1 MAAFAFYDA
10 EIEDFSLVAEESLA
24 EGHGV
29 VGATQLDADVDA
41 LAAFLLCLLLF
52 DAERGTPTAN
62 GLLGSIWPIL
72 AIWAIEVT
80 LLGEVIRNRSEGRS
94 CNPCSSELCLGLLA
108 FHHIC
113 AWQAAQ

>member
-41 LAAFLLCLLLF
+41 LAAFLLCLQLF
-52 DAERGTPTAN
+52 DGC
-62 GLLGSIWPIL
+62 G
-72 AIWAIEVT
+72 
-80 LLGEVIRNRSEGRS
+80 GEAGQQ
-94 CNPCSSELCLGLLA
+94 G
-108 FHHIC
+108 
-113 AWQAAQ
+113 